1 MTKKD
6 YRRILIV
13 KMSSLGDVIH
23 ALPTL
28 YALKQNW
35 PDAKITW
42 AVHEQFGTVLPGQPW
57 LDEVIYIDKKKLKSL
72 SYLWHL
78 RKELHSRHF
87 DMCLDLQC
95 LAKSALVSWLS
106 GAPEKYGYWEL
117 REGSGL
123 VNKGLVGPNKMG
135 HVIER
140 YLDTVRA
147 LGGTVDRIEF
157 PLRHDEEA
165 KKSVQLKLTAF
176 SGPYAVIV
184 PGARWA
190 VKEWPTQN
198 FGALCKRLV
207 DAGVTPVLAG
217 APSDVEKAAEV
228 MAAANESATTAAG
241 TAGNATDTTVS
252 NAIGTTASSA
262 TGIKVIN
269 LVGQTSLPELIELIR
284 GCAIYISADTGPLH
298 MANALQKPLVALFG
312 TTSPDRTGPYGGDYV
327 HVIVSP
333 TSKATPEHPLVD
345 DPECMKQITVDR
357 VWDVVKPLLPKTGA
371 ANSDANTTAPNA
383 DVNTTAPTEAA
394 PTATQ
399 HEKGG
404 E

>member
-42 AVHEQFGTVLPGQPW
+42 AVHEQFGNVLPGQPW

-228 MAAANESATTAAG
+228 MAAAHESATTASG
-241 TAGNATDTTVS
+241 TAGEAAT
-252 NAIGTTASSA
+252 ATASSA
-262 TGIKVIN
+262 TGAKVIN

-345 DPECMKQITVDR
+345 DPDCMKQITVDM
-357 VWDVVKPLLPKTGA
+357 VWDVVKPLLPQNATANA
-371 ANSDANTTAPNA
+371 AATTA
-383 DVNTTAPTEAA
+383 TTEAA
-394 PTATQ
+394 QTATQ
-399 HEKGG
+399 QEKGG

>member
-157 PLRHDEEA
+157 PLRHDEDA

-217 APSDVEKAAEV
+217 APSDAEKAAEV
-228 MAAANESATTAAG
+228 MAAANESATTASG
-241 TAGNATDTTVS
+241 TAGEAAGIT
-252 NAIGTTASSA
+252 ATASSA
-262 TGIKVIN
+262 TSAKVIN

-345 DPECMKQITVDR
+345 DPDCMKQITVDM
-357 VWDVVKPLLPKTGA
+357 VWDVVKPLLPQNATANA
-371 ANSDANTTAPNA
+371 AA
-383 DVNTTAPTEAA
+383 TTAPTEAA
-394 PTATQ
+394 QTATQ

>member
-217 APSDVEKAAEV
+217 APSDAAKADEV
-228 MAAANESATTAAG
+228 MAAAYESATTVAG
-241 TAGNATDTTVS
+241 TAGDAAAATAAATASNAT
-252 NAIGTTASSA
+252 GT
-262 TGIKVIN
+262 KVIN
-269 LVGQTSLPELIELIR
+269 LVGQTSLSELIELIC

-345 DPECMKQITVDR
+345 DPDCMKQITVDM

-371 ANSDANTTAPNA
+371 ANSNA
-383 DVNTTAPTEAA
+383 NTTAPTEA
-394 PTATQ
+394 TQNATQ

>member
-28 YALKQNW
+28 YALRQNW
-35 PDAKITW
+35 PNAHITW
-42 AVHEQFGTVLPGQPW
+42 AVHEQFSTVLPGKPW
-57 LDEVIYIDKKKLKSL
+57 LDDVIYIDKKKLKSL
-72 SYLWHL
+72 SYLWAL
-78 RKELHSRHF
+78 RKDLHSRNF

-95 LAKSALVSWLS
+95 LAKSALVAFLS

-123 VNKGLVGPNKMG
+123 VNTGLVGPHKMG

-147 LGGTVDRIEF
+147 LGGTVDRIAF
-157 PLRHDEEA
+157 PLRQDEDA
-165 KKSVQLKLTAF
+165 ARSVQQKLRAALAAIGSAPT
-176 SGPYAVIV
+176 SMYAVIV
-184 PGARWA
+184 PGARWT
-190 VKEWPTQN
+190 VKEWPTDY
-198 FGALCKRLV
+198 FGALCNRLV
-207 DAGVTPVLAG
+207 DAGVIPVLAG
-217 APSDVEKAAEV
+217 APTDVAKAKEV
-228 MAAANESATTAAG
+228 LAAANHAVTAKNEAVGTPITHQEVTTSEAD
-241 TAGNATDTTVS
+241 NQ
-252 NAIGTTASSA
+252 I
-262 TGIKVIN
+262 IN

-312 TTSPDRTGPYGGDYV
+312 TTSPERTGPYGGDYV

-333 TSKATPEHPLVD
+333 TSKATPDHPLVD
-345 DPECMKQITVDR
+345 DPACMKQITVDR
-357 VWDVVKPLLPKTGA
+357 VWDVVAPLL
-371 ANSDANTTAPNA
+371 SQ
-383 DVNTTAPTEAA
+383 VR
-394 PTATQ
+394 ATPYK
-399 HEKGG
+399 KGG

>member
-1 MTKKD
+1 
-6 YRRILIV
+6 
-13 KMSSLGDVIH
+13 
-23 ALPTL
+23 
-28 YALKQNW
+28 
-35 PDAKITW
+35 
-42 AVHEQFGTVLPGQPW
+42 
-57 LDEVIYIDKKKLKSL
+57 
-72 SYLWHL
+72 
-78 RKELHSRHF
+78 
-87 DMCLDLQC
+87 
-95 LAKSALVSWLS
+95 
-106 GAPEKYGYWEL
+106 
-117 REGSGL
+117 
-123 VNKGLVGPNKMG
+123 
-135 HVIER
+135 
-140 YLDTVRA
+140 
-147 LGGTVDRIEF
+147 
-157 PLRHDEEA
+157 
-165 KKSVQLKLTAF
+165 
-176 SGPYAVIV
+176 
-184 PGARWA
+184 
-190 VKEWPTQN
+190 
-198 FGALCKRLV
+198 
-207 DAGVTPVLAG
+207 
-217 APSDVEKAAEV
+217 

>member
-1 MTKKD
+1 MIKKD

-28 YALKQNW
+28 QALRQNW
-35 PDAKITW
+35 PKAHITW
-42 AVHEQFGTVLPGQPW
+42 AVHEQFGAVLPGKPW
-57 LDEVIYIDKKKLKSL
+57 LDDVIYIDKKKLKSL
-72 SYLWHL
+72 SYLWAL
-78 RKELHSRHF
+78 RKDLHSRHF

-95 LAKSALVSWLS
+95 LAKSALVAFLS

-123 VNKGLVGPNKMG
+123 VNKGLVGPHKEG

-147 LGGTVDRIEF
+147 LGGTVDRIAF
-157 PLRHDEEA
+157 PLRCDEGAKQSIQEKVTAALEA
-165 KKSVQLKLTAF
+165 RGASAQT
-176 SGPYAVIV
+176 PYAVVV

-190 VKEWPTQN
+190 VKEWPTAN
-198 FGALCKRLV
+198 FGALCTRL
-207 DAGVTPVLAG
+207 AAKGVIPILAG
-217 APSDVEKAAEV
+217 APADGEKAREV
-228 MAAANESATTAAG
+228 LAAANSLVADNHEAG
-241 TAGNATDTTVS
+241 DTPIADKADKNDTNSEAGAP
-252 NAIGTTASSA
+252 I
-262 TGIKVIN
+262 IN

-333 TSKATPEHPLVD
+333 TSKATAAHPLVD
-345 DPECMKQITVDR
+345 DPDCMKQITVDR
-357 VWDVVKPLLPKTGA
+357 VWQVVAPLLPNA
-371 ANSDANTTAPNA
+371 AA
-383 DVNTTAPTEAA
+383 
-394 PTATQ
+394 Q
-399 HEKGG
+399 QKGG